1 MTTDELLGLVKMNL
15 QIAGSGF
22 DDYLSTLIIP
32 AAEAAIREEGITL
45 DLSEIGDCNLVVMY
59 AAYLYR
65 KRAESTVNGNL
76 SWAAGM
82 PRMLRYALNN
92 RLFSEKMKAEESGS
106 EGGA

>member
-1 MTTDELLGLVKMNL
+1 MTHDELLELTKLNL
-15 QIAGSGF
+15 QLAGSAF
-22 DDYLSTLIIP
+22 DDYLASLIIP

-45 DLSEIGDCNLVVMY
+45 DLSDIGDCNLVVMY

-92 RLFSEKMKAEESGS
+92 RLFSQKMSESTDTS
-106 EGGA
+106 GGA